1 MIGISSKAAIIRFH
15 IQMVLRNI
23 LKRPFLN
30 MVKIVGMTLALTGVI
45 LIVLLIKYEL
55 SFDRFNSNP
64 ENIYR
69 LTVTNPEFIGGKHF
83 ARTYNTSYM
92 SDLKAKYPDI
102 KNYVRLSRI
111 GGGVLKLDDKYV
123 KIKQAYVCDS
133 TFFEM
138 FNAPLIIG
146 DKSNILAQPGSMILT
161 ESFAKKVFGKENP
174 IGKTLT
180 IPLGQYY
187 GEETN
192 FTIKGIMKDFPQNS
206 HFHPELITTSV
217 YNYEF
222 NGWGWTYLLIAENS
236 NIELLEQNIS
246 NVINKKFKRDEDDNK
261 RIAHLQKL
269 TQIHLN
275 SHKLREMETN
285 SNMMNIY
292 VLSIAAIMLLSISM
306 ANYASL
312 NLGMSQ
318 FSYKFLKTSN
328 ILGSSKRSIFNYFMI
343 ESIIGT
349 IITLSL
355 TFLVLF
361 PVNIWVQKYFNLYL
375 FSSNLK
381 LIIIISIIFS
391 FLVILTGIL
400 PFVKNIILRTFSFI
414 GKSEG
419 FHFNNNTSGKTMIVV
434 QYAFSV
440 ILIVAVLVISIQTR
454 YALKNSIGV
463 EENNVL
469 CMEKVHQGVQKNFE
483 LFKEELLSMQAE
495 TS

>member
-1 MIGISSKAAIIRFH
+1 
-15 IQMVLRNI
+15 
-23 LKRPFLN
+23 
-30 MVKIVGMTLALTGVI
+30 
-45 LIVLLIKYEL
+45 
-55 SFDRFNSNP
+55 
-64 ENIYR
+64 
-69 LTVTNPEFIGGKHF
+69 
-83 ARTYNTSYM
+83 
-92 SDLKAKYPDI
+92 
-102 KNYVRLSRI
+102 
-111 GGGVLKLDDKYV
+111 
-123 KIKQAYVCDS
+123 
-133 TFFEM
+133 
-138 FNAPLIIG
+138 
-146 DKSNILAQPGSMILT
+146 
-161 ESFAKKVFGKENP
+161 
-174 IGKTLT
+174 
-180 IPLGQYY
+180 
-187 GEETN
+187 
-192 FTIKGIMKDFPQNS
+192 
-206 HFHPELITTSV
+206 
-217 YNYEF
+217 
-222 NGWGWTYLLIAENS
+222 
-236 NIELLEQNIS
+236 
-246 NVINKKFKRDEDDNK
+246 
-261 RIAHLQKL
+261 
-269 TQIHLN
+269 
-275 SHKLREMETN
+275 METN